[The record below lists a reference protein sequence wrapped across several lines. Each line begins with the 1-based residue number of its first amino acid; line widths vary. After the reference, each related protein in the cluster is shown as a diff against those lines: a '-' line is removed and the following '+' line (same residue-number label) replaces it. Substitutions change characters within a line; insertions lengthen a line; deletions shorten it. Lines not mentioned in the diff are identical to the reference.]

1 MCKTL
6 NRVCRECGLAYQAK
20 KAAST
25 FCATACRMAFNNRR
39 RDRGA
44 EIYDLFMAT
53 RFDRKDAGEARAWA
67 LMCSLASAYRDA
79 DKATRGGRESWRD
92 LDEAVAAIPNGF
104 SKNGGD
110 GR

>member
-6 NRVCRECGLAYQAK
+6 DRSCRECGVGYEAK
-20 KAAST
+20 KAASL
-25 FCATACRMAFNNRR
+25 FCSSPCRMAFNNRR

-44 EIYDLFMAT
+44 ELYDLFMAT

-79 DKATRGGRESWRD
+79 DKATRGGRDSWRD

-104 SKNGGD
+104 SKQAGD